1 MVKKTAAPPYKMYS
15 MTKPVI
21 LSSLDSIQGIQF
33 QEDRKDYTLDGTF
46 KSRRLRKEN
55 FKKGIDNNVKYC

>member
-1 MVKKTAAPPYKMYS
+1 
-15 MTKPVI
+15 MTKPII
-21 LSSLDSIQGIQF
+21 LSSLDSYPGYLNF
-33 QEDRKDYTLDGTF
+33 RSDRKDCTLDGTF